1 MSLTLLTLPKD
12 VLMRIMYPYIEA
24 PAEQS
29 MMYNSAEVCTKDSV
43 YYFTMGKF
51 LSSTCKYLRSMFSPP
66 AGYLNAMVME
76 NLYLCKYEGENVFD
90 FIIRHANWKWVS
102 LFMNDTGFIH
112 TLISVI
118 LHTRGCEN
126 SMLLLNQL
134 CAEGYV
140 DVNDID
146 DSTCVESVATIAK
159 HVNVVSKKLFI
170 RVVNLGL
177 EIFNAFMSNLK
188 HDKEQLANAHSWVV
202 VTEDNPQFHQILVK
216 CGVEVKLLDY
226 DVAVRV
232 CAEHSALWMGEHLH
246 DRNITPNFVTTI
258 GSTINYEQIPTM
270 VKLSQI
276 FEIST
281 HDLICLVFEH
291 RGIEFIYRFIE
302 YLSENELYRFGD
314 RELLGL
320 IAKYKGYTAFDEVI
334 VDLDI
339 KISPS
344 ERLSILAETKST
356 AVMLDC
362 LFDESIDYSPRPN
375 NTDDIKNIIAGSR
388 RITTN
393 LDLNLHNCDVSYNY
407 GYGYLVAIE
416 EETPGTFSRTPS
428 PCQRNFY

>member
-12 VLMRIMYPYIEA
+12 VLIRIIYPYIET
-24 PAEQS
+24 PAEC
-29 MMYNSAEVCTKDSV
+29 NTVDHIVEACTMNSV

-51 LSSTCKYLRSMFSPP
+51 LSSTCKYLRSVFLPP
-66 AGYLNAMVME
+66 VGYSNVMVME

-90 FIIRHANWKWVS
+90 FIIRHADWKWIS

-112 TLISVI
+112 TLINVI

-146 DSTCVESVATIAK
+146 DSTHVESVAIIAK
-159 HVNVVSKKLFI
+159 HVNAVSKKLFI

-177 EIFNAFMSNLK
+177 GIFNVFMSNLK
-188 HDKEQLANAHSWVV
+188 HDKEQLASAHSWVV
-202 VTEDNPQFHQILVK
+202 ITEDNPQFHKTLIK

-232 CAEHSALWMGEHLH
+232 CAEQSALWMGKHLH
-246 DRNITPNFVTTI
+246 GRNITPNFVTTI
-258 GSTINYEQIPTM
+258 GSTIDYEQIPTM

-281 HDLICLVFEH
+281 HDLIRLVFEH
-291 RGIEFIYRFIE
+291 RGLEFIYRFIE
-302 YLSENELYRFGD
+302 YLSENNLYQFGD
-314 RELLGL
+314 RELLSL

-334 VDLDI
+334 VDLNI
-339 KISPS
+339 KVTPK

-356 AVMLDC
+356 AVMLDY

-375 NTDDIKNIIAGSR
+375 NTDDLKSIIAGNYK
-388 RITTN
+388 INN
-393 LDLNLHNCDVSYNY
+393 LDLNLHSCDVSYD
-407 GYGYLVAIE
+407 YGYLMAIE

-428 PCQRNFY
+428 PCQHNFY